1 MPAGCGYLS
10 CLILASTRRR
20 RVIGDI
26 PVSTSDNRRKAIRR
40 TLEERAGGAP
50 DAAAVAEAAIST
62 WHQVAD
68 RLAPVIGVQ
77 GVNVLF
83 SRSLHLTSATF
94 QWLVNA
100 GDRGSNNAQLA
111 TLEARLAG
119 CKPEISAEASY
130 ALLVTFTELLTTLIG
145 EPLTDRLLNPVWEPS
160 RRRLNGRLNHE

>member
-1 MPAGCGYLS
+1 MPTPE
-10 CLILASTRRR
+10 IRRE
-20 RVIGDI
+20 
-26 PVSTSDNRRKAIRR
+26 AIRR
-40 TLEERAGGAP
+40 TLEQRAGGAP
-50 DAAAVAEAAIST
+50 DAAAIAKATIGI

-100 GDRGSNNAQLA
+100 GDRGSNAAQLT

-119 CKPEISAEASY
+119 CKPEDSAEASY
-130 ALLVTFTELLTTLIG
+130 ALLVTFTELLTTLVG
-145 EPLTDRLLNPVWEPS
+145 APLTGRLLSPVWEPQS
-160 RRRLNGRLNHE
+160 SAPEREAQS